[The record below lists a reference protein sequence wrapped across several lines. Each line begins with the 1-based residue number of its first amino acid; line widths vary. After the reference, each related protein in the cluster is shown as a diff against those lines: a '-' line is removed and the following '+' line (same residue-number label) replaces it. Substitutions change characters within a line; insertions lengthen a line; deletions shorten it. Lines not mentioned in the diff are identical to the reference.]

1 VIRVATFNARHA
13 NAAQTCRALDA
24 DVIALQELDRH
35 VIRTGFRDQPRDLA
49 RALGYE
55 YAFARAKHL
64 GPGGRQCNALYARSG
79 LTDIEIVELPRPRNL
94 EPRNAIVARAG
105 DISVACTHL
114 QHRPRANAKP
124 QLDAVLAV
132 LLARPGPHVIA
143 GDLNLAT
150 HEAVPMLEDAGLTP
164 VVVGP
169 TSPRAE
175 PREQIDWIAF
185 GAGLRL
191 AGARVAAADVSDHL
205 PLVATFDAVPA

>member
-1 VIRVATFNARHA
+1 MIRVATFNARHA
-13 NAAQTCRALDA
+13 DAANTCRAVDA

-35 VIRTGFRDQPRDLA
+35 VVRTGFRDQPRALA
-49 RALGYE
+49 RALRYE
-55 YAFARAKHL
+55 YAFAPAKHL
-64 GPGGRQCNALYARSG
+64 GPGGRQCNALYSRHG
-79 LTDIEIVELPRPRNL
+79 LSDIQIVELPGPRNL

-132 LLARPGPHVIA
+132 LLARPGPHVLA

-150 HEAVPMLEDAGLTP
+150 EEAVPLLEEAGLTP
-164 VVVGP
+164 VAVGP
-169 TSPRAE
+169 TSPRAA

-185 GAGLRL
+185 GTGLRL
-191 AGARVAAADVSDHL
+191 GEARVAEADVSDHL
-205 PLVATFDAVPA
+205 PLVATLEAGN